1 MNIFRE
7 YYGHLYPAVF
17 LSYEREAYFMKDGS
31 DFRVTFD
38 ENILYRRE
46 NFSLGSSVYG
56 TPLLEEGQTLMEIK
70 TSGGI
75 PLWMSQ
81 ILTQCHIYK
90 TSFSKYGLAYKN
102 MIAEKI
108 QGGIKYA

>member
-1 MNIFRE
+1 
-7 YYGHLYPAVF
+7 
-17 LSYEREAYFMKDGS
+17 MKDGS

-108 QGGIKYA
+108 QRGIKYA

>member
-1 MNIFRE
+1 
-7 YYGHLYPAVF
+7 
-17 LSYEREAYFMKDGS
+17 
-31 DFRVTFD
+31 
-38 ENILYRRE
+38 
-46 NFSLGSSVYG
+46 
-56 TPLLEEGQTLMEIK
+56 MEIK